1 MSPRAQAAS
10 RRTLASL
17 SLRAALRAWTGIGVR
32 GFPRPR
38 GRHRVAH
45 RRDRLARDDPRGT
58 GEARSRMAE
67 SSHKQIVI
75 TGATR
80 GLGRALAEGFAR
92 LGHTVIGCG
101 RDAGAIGAL
110 GAAEARRR

>member
-1 MSPRAQAAS
+1 MIREGA
-10 RRTLASL
+10 
-17 SLRAALRAWTGIGVR
+17 
-32 GFPRPR
+32 
-38 GRHRVAH
+38 
-45 RRDRLARDDPRGT
+45 

-67 SSHKQIVI
+67 SSHKRIVI

-101 RDAGAIGAL
+101 RDAGAIEVLRGPREL
-110 GAAEARRR
+110 SKNNLNTLS